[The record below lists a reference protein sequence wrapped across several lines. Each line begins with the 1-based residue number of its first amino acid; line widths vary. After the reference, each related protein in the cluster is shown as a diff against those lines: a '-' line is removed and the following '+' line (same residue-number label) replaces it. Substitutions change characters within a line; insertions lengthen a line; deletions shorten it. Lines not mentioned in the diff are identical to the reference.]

1 MKLPTIKKNYE
12 FRSIYSKG
20 KSLADKNL
28 VLHNCEKRLDFSRFG
43 ISISS
48 KVGKA
53 VTRNKI
59 KRQIKEILLNNID
72 RISDEYDIIFVV
84 RVKCNQADFSEI
96 ERSVLKLLKKAS
108 ILY

>member
-12 FRSIYSKG
+12 FRSIYSKK

-28 VLHNCEKRLDFSRFG
+28 VLYFYKKRLDFSRFG

-53 VTRNKI
+53 VIRNKI

-72 RISDEYDIIFVV
+72 SISNEYDIIFVI
-84 RVKCNQADFSEI
+84 RVKCNQASFSEI
-96 ERSVLKLLKKAS
+96 EKSVQKLLKKAS
-108 ILY
+108 LIN